1 MKNILAH
8 TQRSVLEELTSS
20 NVLLAFDFDGTLAP
34 IVDDP
39 NSAAL
44 RVRTRQR
51 LRALCELYP
60 VIVISGRAQSDVQK
74 RVAGAHIHAVVGNHG
89 MEPWGLTADKR
100 ASPSPAMNRYA
111 RQIKRWLV
119 KLKRD
124 LEPLRGV
131 VIEDKTYSLS
141 VHYRQSRQK
150 RAARASIMAA
160 VSELSGARVVGGKL
174 VVNITPQGAPH
185 KGIALERE
193 RDRLRCDTA
202 LYVGDDD
209 TDEDVFSLDHPGRLL
224 SIRVGRKAASSAPY
238 CVPEQSSVDELLRV
252 LIELRKR
259 QGTRHRAAE

>member
-1 MKNILAH
+1 MKNILARN
-8 TQRSVLEELTSS
+8 QRSVLEELTSS

-34 IVDDP
+34 IVSEP
-39 NSAAL
+39 EGAAL

-74 RVAGAHIHAVVGNHG
+74 RVAGAHVHAVVGNHG
-89 MEPWGLTADKR
+89 MEPPGATDK
-100 ASPSPAMNRYA
+100 AATPSSAMNRYA
-111 RQIKRWLV
+111 RQVKRWLV

-150 RAARASIMAA
+150 RASRAAIMAA
-160 VSELSGARVVGGKL
+160 VAELSGARIVGGKL
-174 VVNITPQGAPH
+174 VVNVTPEGAPH
-185 KGIALERE
+185 KGIALQRE

-202 LYVGDDD
+202 IYVGDDD
-209 TDEDVFSLDHPGRLL
+209 TDEDVFALDHPGRLL
-224 SIRVGRKAASSAPY
+224 SIRVGKKASSSAPY
-238 CVPEQSSVDELLRV
+238 CVPAQSSVDELLRV
-252 LIELRKR
+252 LIELRR
-259 QGTRHRAAE
+259 QHGTRHRAAE